1 MYLSTVHLC
10 TVKFTIK
17 SNRDKRLACFYGF
30 SSDPDDRLQSPLQV
44 VARVLGLKLRK
55 PLRGAPS
62 RLIFDKASGTKGHHQ
77 NIIVPV
83 VAWA

>member
-10 TVKFTIK
+10 TVKFTRK

-44 VARVLGLKLRK
+44 VRVKVEETS
-55 PLRGAPS
+55 S
-62 RLIFDKASGTKGHHQ
+62 RRTFGPDQSHCST
-77 NIIVPV
+77 NMRSSD
-83 VAWA
+83 VAA